1 MSSAREKFVSGSFTI
16 GCGVDSLTPMV
27 VTANMCDGAIDLVRR
42 ITTCVVLLALVGI
55 YAAPLAAAFA
65 PAGMDCCAAGMCPR
79 PGHSS
84 PRHQS
89 SQKMPNCAMGS
100 QNGSARDCE
109 MGACESHSASVLSMD
124 FFVLSSPVSIVRAAA
139 QVAVSLAAPPL
150 EHSVSQIPATPP
162 PRTSLS

>member
-1 MSSAREKFVSGSFTI
+1 MYASLTI
-16 GCGVDSLTPMV
+16 GRGVDSLTPAIAV
-27 VTANMCDGAIDLVRR
+27 VKICTGAIDLLRR
-42 ITTCVVLLALVGI
+42 ITTCVVLLALVCI

-100 QNGSARDCE
+100 QSGSTRDCE

-124 FFVLSSPVSIVRAAA
+124 YFVLTSPVSIVRAAA
-139 QVAVSLAAPPL
+139 QVSVSLAAPPL
-150 EHSVSQIPATPP
+150 EYSVSQIPATPP
-162 PRTSLS
+162 PRTGLS